1 MSVLLNVT
9 DSNLYRQAL
18 NDLRP
23 TAGLGTAFR
32 TLSQRFLYFIN
43 FQATPSAISLSRP
56 DLASPVDTFPLPI
69 YQQNLVFHPS
79 VKELFDCMNRKAASM
94 SDPSTIETAM
104 LSLYAQL
111 LRDFSSTT
119 RPDRDLAES
128 DPLYQDFVG
137 KYLLNTTTPEI
148 LNTIV
153 NMSRTST
160 FNQLNRA
167 GMQGLGDSEIC
178 INNFMN
184 SKGEYCNMAAIVR
197 HMMTRPDLMTSMSA
211 LDPGTDPFIRSAFSL
226 YVNGINPMFK
236 ELDEPEFRHF
246 LTYPNLTLEAG
257 LDVMMDGKPQGVI
270 STKIRMLTSMLHEF
284 EQLMV
289 HAAGKVSAVREG
301 SDPKKGREMIT
312 LMAGIQSEVMLAATS
327 LYFRTSEQR
336 CASAL
341 KALRYLAYL
350 TTNYHRLRDN
360 VNVNMI
366 RKQLRALVDQVTS
379 SFCLSEPECESV
391 LHNFKQ
397 GFFIPNPNGM
407 HVIINQE
414 RIADCIS
421 SGLQFPATIL
431 SYTALKTYVQ
441 ALVDELNTLHSAP
454 MMTVMNMV
462 LENQNASSVSALGSS
477 LGRLLMEDDS
487 NPRLIVE
494 NAEDVILGLIS
505 NDATLGIFHRPL
517 DRVNLVNGFGRTYQ
531 YPCSR
536 MDLLTEHGYHDPRA
550 LQDKIP
556 DMLMPVFTGTTHEL
570 FFSLNH
576 LQRAAAFLTL
586 NVKEI
591 PTNNSLNSTLL
602 YKRVPAAYNLISSM
616 LPLSRLISVGTDKV
630 FVHITIP
637 SNKTEG
643 PISGNVPR
651 FVLGT
656 NIRHQIINTPTSA
669 YTDQVRF
676 AGFGNWGTDAE
687 DLIQVLSSFCSIYF
701 GEDEG
706 RYEEVFNQLFTES
719 TGTAVSTLYCGESV
733 FCSVPKHAMNGDN
746 GLIGASDQGR
756 LLMRRFSP
764 IEALTHISVV
774 GENGPSTVANVFT
787 STKTGDGLSAA
798 QVVGA
803 VLDIPQL
810 QPDGAAD
817 LSDGRMYVTTTL
829 MSRV

>member
-9 DSNLYRQAL
+9 DSILYRQAL

-23 TAGLGTAFR
+23 TAGLGTAFA
-32 TLSQRFLYFIN
+32 TLSQRFLYFTN
-43 FQATPSAISLSRP
+43 FQATPSSIPLGRP
-56 DLASPVDTFPLPI
+56 DLASPGDTFPLPI
-69 YQQNLVFHPS
+69 YQQSLVFHPA
-79 VKELFDCMNRKAASM
+79 VKELFDCMNRKASSM

-111 LRDFSSTT
+111 LRDFSNTT
-119 RPDRDLAES
+119 RPDTDLATS
-128 DPLYQDFVG
+128 DPLYQDFVNR
-137 KYLLNTTTPEI
+137 YLLDTTTPEI
-148 LNTIV
+148 LNTII

-197 HMMTRPDLMTSMSA
+197 HMMQRPDLLTSMQA
-211 LDPGTDPFIRSAFSL
+211 LDPATDPFIRSAFSL

-236 ELDEPEFRHF
+236 RLDEEEFRHF
-246 LTYPNLTLEAG
+246 LTYPNLTLDAG
-257 LDVMMDGKPQGVI
+257 LDVMMDAKPTGSI
-270 STKIRMLTSMLHEF
+270 STKIRMLTSMLAEF

-289 HAAGKVSAVREG
+289 HASGKVSAVREA

-341 KALRYLAYL
+341 RALRFLAFL
-350 TTNYHRLRDN
+350 TTNYHRLRDS
-360 VNVNMI
+360 VNVTLI
-366 RKQLRALVDQVTS
+366 RKQLAALVGQVTS
-379 SFCLSEPECESV
+379 ALCLSEQECVSV
-391 LHNFKQ
+391 LHNFRQ
-397 GFFIPNPNGM
+397 GFFVPNPNGM

-421 SGLQFPATIL
+421 AGLQFPAAIA

-441 ALVDELNTLHSAP
+441 SLVDELNTLHSAP
-454 MMTVMNMV
+454 MLTVMTMV
-462 LENQNASSVSALGSS
+462 LENQKSATVSALGSS
-477 LGRLLMEDDS
+477 LGKLLMEDDS
-487 NPRLIVE
+487 SPRLIVE
-494 NAEDVILGLIS
+494 SAEDIILELIK
-505 NDATLGIFHRPL
+505 DGATLNIFHRPL
-517 DRVNLVNGFGRTYQ
+517 DRINLVNGFGRTYQ

-536 MDLLTEHGYHDPRA
+536 MDLLQEHGYHDPRA

-556 DMLMPVFTGTTHEL
+556 DMLMPVFTGSTHDL

-586 NVKEI
+586 NTKEV

-602 YKRVPAAYNLISSM
+602 YKRIPAAYNLISSM
-616 LPLSRLISVGTDKV
+616 LPLSRLISVGTDRV
-630 FVHITIP
+630 FVAVTVP
-637 SNKTEG
+637 SSKVEG
-643 PISGNVPR
+643 PTSGNVPR

-669 YTDQVRF
+669 YTEQVRF
-676 AGFGNWGTDAE
+676 AGFGNWGVESTE
-687 DLIQVLSSFCSIYF
+687 LIDTLSTFCSIYF

-706 RYEEVFNQLFTES
+706 RYNEVFSRLFNEDPGS
-719 TGTAVSTLYCGESV
+719 AISTLFCGESI
-733 FCSVPKHAMNGDN
+733 FCSIPKYAMTGDR
-746 GLIGASDQGR
+746 GLIGSSDQGR
-756 LLMRRFSP
+756 LIMRRFSP
-764 IEALTHISVV
+764 MEALTNISVI
-774 GENGPSTVANVFT
+774 GEFGPAPIGNTFT
-787 STKTGDGLSAA
+787 STKTGDNLTAA
-798 QVVGA
+798 QVIGA

-810 QPDGAAD
+810 QPDGAPD
-817 LSDGRMYVTTTL
+817 LMDGRMYVTTTL